1 MLNLHKNNIV
11 HSIKIFSVF
20 VVLQLLSINANSQN
34 TVIIKKLDSAS
45 CYHLGEPIEL
55 MGKGFGTA
63 SARKYLVLQGGAN
76 QQVITH
82 IKQWNDN
89 KIVAQLPTAL
99 TLGESAS
106 YIVGIIEGTRWV
118 SNRDKHV
125 VLCDTAKTIT
135 PVFKEN
141 PKTEQPEVDK
151 PAIKESTN
159 DARLPVADDVSTTD
173 GFGPFQQRPLPRQTA
188 SLNSLGVPPSVALD
202 ANKNRQKSKTAEPNE
217 VVVVTATLD
226 EAMALAR
233 FVQQYNIRVKRRNN
247 YHSLSLVITVLH
259 IPDAYTTVDVVKQL
273 RESYPEL
280 WIDFNHRYQLLD
292 ADRKPTSNSKH
303 WAYEMLG
310 WTAFHRDCQ
319 PRHKLGIIDTGIAPI
334 DLLEQENIE
343 HRSLLSNG
351 VKAAKKSHGTAIASL
366 ILGAPQ
372 RNIPGLLPN
381 ATLYSASI
389 FRQRSKSEVDTS
401 AELIVKALNW
411 MADEQVMVINL
422 SLGGPRNLAVE
433 IAILRMLEKGF
444 VVISAAGIDEQGEPL
459 YPAAQAGVIA
469 VRAIDA
475 NGQPFSQKIE
485 GDYIDFSAPGVD
497 LWLLNEEGDGRYL
510 SGSSFAAPIVSASYA
525 LLNIN
530 PNTRDL
536 LKNSVRDLGEPGKD
550 SRFGS
555 GLILAHALCQ

>member
-11 HSIKIFSVF
+11 HSITIFFVF
-20 VVLQLLSINANSQN
+20 VVLQLLSVNANSQN
-34 TVIIKKLDSAS
+34 AVIIKKLDKTS

-63 SARKYLVLQGGAN
+63 SARKYLLLQGGAN

-99 TLGESAS
+99 TLGERAS
-106 YIVGIIEGTRWV
+106 YIVGIVEGTRWV
-118 SNRDKHV
+118 SNRDKQI
-125 VLCDTAKTIT
+125 VLCDTAKKTVS
-135 PVFKEN
+135 PFKDN
-141 PKTEQPEVDK
+141 PKISRPEADRPDRK
-151 PAIKESTN
+151 APTN
-159 DARLPVADDVSTTD
+159 DLLPPVASDVAVTD
-173 GFGPFQQRPLPRQTA
+173 GPGPFQQRRLPRQTA
-188 SLNSLGVPPSVALD
+188 SLNSLGIPPSVALD
-202 ANKNRQKSKTAEPNE
+202 ANKNLAKSKIAEPNE

-226 EAMALAR
+226 EAIALTR

-247 YHSLSLVITVLH
+247 YHSLNLVVTVLH
-259 IPDAYTTVDVVKQL
+259 IPDAYTTADVVKQL

-280 WIDFNHRYQLLD
+280 WVDFNHRYQLLD
-292 ADRKPTSNSKH
+292 ADRKPTSDSKH

-319 PRHKLGIIDTGIAPI
+319 PRHKLGIIDTGIAST
-334 DLLEQENIE
+334 DLLEQKNIE
-343 HRSLLSNG
+343 HKSLLSNG
-351 VKAAKKSHGTAIASL
+351 VKAAKKNHGTAIASL

-381 ATLYSASI
+381 AMLYSASV
-389 FRQRSKSEVDTS
+389 FRQRSRNQVDTS

-422 SLGGPRNLAVE
+422 SLGGPRNLVVE
-433 IAILRMLEKGF
+433 VAILRLLEKGF

-475 NGQPFSQKIE
+475 NEQPFSKKIA

-497 LWLLNEEGDGRYL
+497 LWLLNEKGGGRYL
-510 SGSSFAAPIVSASYA
+510 SGSSFAAPIVSARYA

-530 PNTRDL
+530 SNTSDL
-536 LKNSVRDLGEPGKD
+536 LKNSIRDLGEPGKD
-550 SRFGS
+550 SLFGS
-555 GLILAHALCQ
+555 GLVLADALCQ